1 MRYELI
7 NPINSNY
14 STVEQILTN
23 RGIKLEQI
31 KHYLNTTDKDIN
43 EPELLGEKSLRNAA
57 ALVIQTV
64 QRNLK
69 TVVIVDCDCDGYTS
83 AAIFINYLYD
93 LFPTYVQ
100 HNLIYFVHDS
110 KQHGLSD
117 CVDWILENNDFL
129 GLVVCPDSSSNDYKE
144 HKILKDRGVGVIV
157 LDHHDAE
164 RVSENA
170 IIINNQL
177 SDYPNKDFSGAGVTW
192 QFCRYL
198 DKKLGKNNAQQYR
211 DLVAL
216 GNDADMMSLRSI
228 ETKHLIMSG
237 LARPRNPFIV
247 TMAEKNS
254 FSLKG
259 KLTPIGVAFYIAP
272 FVNAMTRSGTIDEKK
287 LLFESMLKHRA
298 FIELPSTKR
307 GHALGETETVVEQA
321 CRVATNVKNRQ
332 TKAQDEFMLNI
343 ERRIEKYNLL
353 DHKVLLF
360 LLEPGEVDKNIAGL
374 VANKIMAKYQR
385 PVCILT
391 KVETKIVGLK
401 VSDVEL
407 PWNEYEEVCVI
418 SYAGSARG
426 CDKTGI
432 TDFKQICID
441 TGVCNYAEGH
451 PGAFGIS
458 INEENIQTFIQKTD
472 EILSAMKDE
481 AVYFV
486 DYIYD
491 GKNINSQNIFEIADM
506 EDYWGKD
513 LDEPFVAIKNLK
525 ITPEMV
531 TIYDKRGYTIKIT
544 LDNGI
549 SILKFRATEE
559 DCEKFQT
566 NNTGY
571 IEVDIVGRCNKNEW
585 NGFVS
590 PQIFMEDYQIVDGS
604 KYYF

>member
-1 MRYELI
+1 MKYELI
-7 NPINSNY
+7 NSINPNY
-14 STVEQILTN
+14 STIEQILTN
-23 RGIKLEQI
+23 RGIPLNQI

-43 EPELLGEKSLRNAA
+43 EPELLGQEALKTAA
-57 ALVIQTV
+57 ALIIQTV
-64 QRNLK
+64 RKNLK
-69 TVVIVDCDCDGYTS
+69 MVVVVDCDCDGYTS

-93 LFPTYVQ
+93 LFPAYVQ

-129 GLVVCPDSSSNDYKE
+129 GLVVCPDSSSNDYNE
-144 HKILKDRGVGVIV
+144 HKILKDQGVGVIV

-164 RVSENA
+164 KVSENA

-198 DKKLGKNNAQQYR
+198 DKKLGKNNAEQYR

-247 TMAEKNS
+247 TMAQKNS

-272 FVNAMTRSGTIDEKK
+272 FVNAMTRSGTVDEKK

-298 FIELPSTKR
+298 FIDLPSTKR
-307 GHALGETETVVEQA
+307 GHALGETETLVEQA
-321 CRVATNVKNRQ
+321 VRVATNVKNRQ
-332 TKAQDEFMLNI
+332 TKAQDDFLFKI
-343 ERRIEKYNLL
+343 QQKIEKEHLL

-391 KVETKIVGLK
+391 KVETKIEGLK
-401 VSDVEL
+401 ISDL
-407 PWNEYEEVCVI
+407 PWDEYEEVCVF

-451 PGAFGIS
+451 PGAFGLS
-458 INEENIQTFIQKTD
+458 IDKENIETFIQKTD
-472 EILSAMKDE
+472 EILSNMNDE
-481 AVYFV
+481 AIYYV
-486 DYIYD
+486 DYIYNNEEVN
-491 GKNINSQNIFEIADM
+491 GNNILDIAELD
-506 EDYWGKD
+506 ELWGKD
-513 LDEPFVAIKNLK
+513 LDEPFIAIKNLK
-525 ITPEMV
+525 ITPDMV
-531 TIYDKRGYTIKIT
+531 TIYDKRGYTLKIT
-544 LDNGI
+544 LNNNI

-571 IEVDIVGRCNKNEW
+571 IEVDIIGRCNKNEW
-585 NGFVS
+585 NGYIS
-590 PQIFMEDYQIVDGS
+590 PQIFMEDYQIVDS
-604 KYYF
+604 NKYYF